1 MGIGGYIGAWF
12 GIDFLLIA
20 HVLTMISGKPIDV
33 SVELC
38 YRGCYSCIYLPSY
51 QELSHS

>member
-20 HVLTMISGKPIDV
+20 HALTMISGQPIDEWLSCV
-33 SVELC
+33 TEIHMK
-38 YRGCYSCIYLPSY
+38 YRCSLLWNGAF
-51 QELSHS
+51 

>member
-20 HVLTMISGKPIDV
+20 HALTMISGQPID
-33 SVELC
+33 EWL
-38 YRGCYSCIYLPSY
+38 SCVTGNVTAVNACRITKN
-51 QELSHS
+51 